1 MIHPDQEPDYQS
13 KLEQAARNW
22 LENNSSSRKT
32 VLQVASEIRENNLK
46 NRVNLPCIEFDY
58 SGTIWCDR
66 CGFEAKSHPAKIQLQ
81 EETQEPKI
89 KSRKLLLRAQKRAKQ
104 KGKN

>member
-22 LENNSSSRKT
+22 LWNNSSSKKT
-32 VLQVASEIRENNLK
+32 IKEVRQTV
-46 NRVNLPCIEFDY
+46 PCTEFDY

-66 CGFEAKSHPAKIQLQ
+66 CGWEGSSHPAKLPQEKVKEQEELQ
-81 EETQEPKI
+81 EQKQEI
-89 KSRKLLLRAQKRAKQ
+89 KRGQFRAKQ
-104 KGKN
+104 RFISAFSFKMKT